1 MNDPIQV
8 LDHGYVKHVAH
19 LGTDESIIDAARM
32 STNGGFVSWEP
43 YEGHPRGDA
52 GLLTYLYKHQHMTPF
67 EMADLVIE
75 AQAPI
80 FVVREWF
87 RHRTMSFNEAS
98 ARYAVMPDLHYLPPM
113 DRMVKQDQK
122 NKQAGAAELMDE
134 DLSRGAIRI
143 IEEEQVYLY
152 QDYLAMLDGGLAREV
167 ARINTPVSRYTRFR
181 AKANLRNWL
190 QFLHLRLAENAQLEI
205 RVYAEA
211 VASIVKQ
218 LWPRTWELFEEYTRY
233 GKHLS
238 RTEAEQYRQ
247 VMQERHNTQHRIQK
261 LQGDVTDL
269 QSELA
274 KHREAC
280 QRLLRWFK
288 EGELPPGAATDR
300 YFAIHVLS

>member
-1 MNDPIQV
+1 MNEAIPV
-8 LDHGYVKHVAH
+8 LDHGYVKYVAH

-43 YEGHPRGDA
+43 YDGHPKGDA
-52 GLLTYLYKHQHMTPF
+52 GLLKYLYRHQHMTPF
-67 EMADLVIE
+67 EMGGDLVIE

-122 NKQAGAAELMDE
+122 NKQAGAVEHLDE
-134 DLSRGAIRI
+134 ELSRGAIRI

-152 QDYLAMLDGGLAREV
+152 QDYLALLDGGLAREV

-190 QFLHLRLAENAQLEI
+190 QFLHLRLAENAQQEI

-218 LWPRTWELFEEYTRY
+218 LWPRTWDLFEEYTLH

-247 VMQERHNTQHRIQK
+247 VMQERHNHQHQVQK
-261 LQGDVTDL
+261 LQADNTEL
-269 QSELA
+269 RQELA
-274 KHREAC
+274 KHAEAC
-280 QRLLRWFK
+280 RRLLECIRDGK
-288 EGELPPGAATDR
+288 SETAAQE
-300 YFAIHVLS
+300 FAEWVLS